1 MGKRLY
7 SFFSSLSDTLELP
20 VTELMNESTAE
31 LTGRRECVF
40 FGVKRICSFD
50 GEKAVLLL
58 CDGNSVITGER
69 LRLVVFGGN
78 AVRIK
83 GNIGCISFGEGKK

>member
-20 VTELMNESTAE
+20 VTELMNESSAE

-40 FGVKRICSFD
+40 FGVKRICAFENSR
-50 GEKAVLLL
+50 AVLML
-58 CDGNSVITGER
+58 CEGRAVICGER
-69 LRLVVFGGN
+69 LRLAVFGGN

-83 GNIGCISFGEGKK
+83 GNIETISFGEDKK